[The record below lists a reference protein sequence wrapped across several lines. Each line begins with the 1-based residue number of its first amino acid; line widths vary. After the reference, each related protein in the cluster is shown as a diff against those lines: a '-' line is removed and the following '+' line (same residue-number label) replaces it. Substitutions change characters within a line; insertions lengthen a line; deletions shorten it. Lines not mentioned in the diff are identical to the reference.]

1 MNDDPVEIQDEDL
14 LCDLEN
20 SRGSPA
26 FGILERHL
34 ADIQRKRNEAKA
46 RRSAMTPVQ
55 RRRDTAREVIASGD
69 LKSRDRYHVHSV
81 LALCGLPYRR
91 PADDATDYVRE
102 YGRNSLVVQ
111 SGYLKDPISGKMVR
125 QGLPYGPKARLL
137 MLHICTMAIRQN
149 SADIEIADSMSA
161 FIRELGFQVTAGRRE
176 RLAFSRNNSTDSPQ
190 PACKSACGMGN
201 GPPQSI
207 ANPSRL
213 EAFDIWLPRDPDQKT
228 LWSTKIHLDQKFY
241 SSLKEHALPV
251 DIRAIRSFANSA
263 KQIDIILWLGYRL
276 RTVKR
281 SYEIKWSLLHDQFGS
296 SVGRIRRFK
305 EDFREDLKAIMEV
318 FSKLPVKLTETGLL
332 LMPCD
337 VESLFVIP
345 KKALSKR

>member
-14 LCDLEN
+14 LRDLEN

-69 LKSRDRYHVHSV
+69 LKPRDRYHVHSV

-91 PADDATDYVRE
+91 PADDATDYIRE

-111 SGYLKDPISGKMVR
+111 SGYLKDPVSGKMVR

-161 FIRELGFQVTAGRRE
+161 FIRDLGFQVTGGE
-176 RLAFSRNNSTDSPQ
+176 KGTINLFKEQLHRLAAARMQIGLWNGERSTTINSQ
-190 PACKSACGMGN
+190 P
-201 GPPQSI
+201 I
-207 ANPSRL
+207 
-213 EAFDIWLPRDPDQKT
+213 EAFDIWLPRDPEQKM

-318 FSKLPVKLTETGLL
+318 FPKLPVKLAETGLL